1 MASPQRNDSR
11 PCGKS
16 DTEYLVKFEFDP
28 QKSERNKAKH
38 GIDFVEA
45 SFFLPP
51 FPFLADSRF
60 SRFETQS
67 LPSLLRCYPRSF
79 AFYLGNSLS
88 WILLRLGCGSFPC
101 ARPLLS
107 DAPFARSRRGF
118 LLLRRGRLPL
128 SRFFAFLAHL
138 LLVQIPSKLLI
149 SKTAAKAG
157 GSNCQCSCDLNWP
170 AARCDVPRT
179 FV

>member
-1 MASPQRNDSR
+1 VRWFARNQRVIGRRNSEIL
-11 PCGKS
+11 S
-16 DTEYLVKFEFDP
+16 LVDCRSVGSLRCSYFFFLP
-28 QKSERNKAKH
+28 
-38 GIDFVEA
+38 F

-79 AFYLGNSLS
+79 TFYLGNSLS
-88 WILLRLGCGSFPC
+88 SILLRLGCGSFPC